1 MKLTKNQMLDI
12 ISNSLEVENISMD
25 STILNTD
32 EWDSLSQLAILTD
45 LDNALD
51 GKVTDIEG
59 IANAE
64 SVNEIFNLLNENSLI
79 ELNFV

>member
-1 MKLTKNQMLDI
+1 MK
-12 ISNSLEVENISMD
+12 ISKDNLLRLIATSLEVESVSQNSN
-25 STILNTD
+25 ILNTD

-51 GKVTDIEG
+51 GKVSDIEG

-64 SVNEIFNLLNENSLI
+64 SVIEIINLLNKNSLI
-79 ELNFV
+79 E

>member
-1 MKLTKNQMLDI
+1 MKLTKNQMLNI

-64 SVNEIFNLLNENSLI
+64 SVIEIINLLNKNSLI
-79 ELNFV
+79 E

>member
-1 MKLTKNQMLDI
+1 MKLTKNQMLNI
-12 ISNSLEVENISMD
+12 ISNYLEVENISMD

>member
-1 MKLTKNQMLDI
+1 MKLTKNQMLNI

>member
-51 GKVTDIEG
+51 GKVADIEG